1 MQLLTSLIFAS
12 TITRTLAGPQWRRST
27 HGPDVLQPGTPQSVG
42 MLARPLW
49 EMERNISNYE
59 KPANYEAFSYNEV
72 HPIEP
77 GESVIGLLPLF

>member
-1 MQLLTSLIFAS
+1 
-12 TITRTLAGPQWRRST
+12 
-27 HGPDVLQPGTPQSVG
+27 